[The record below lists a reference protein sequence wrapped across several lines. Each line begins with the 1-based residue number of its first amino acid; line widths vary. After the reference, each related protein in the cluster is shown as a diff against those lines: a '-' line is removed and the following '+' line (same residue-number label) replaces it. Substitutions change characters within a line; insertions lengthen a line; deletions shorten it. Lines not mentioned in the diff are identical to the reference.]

1 MELGRKQFSKKELV
15 IASGRLIFWLVK
27 TIFFYSSETPAN
39 DSFFPSGGN
48 DVSKKSFIP
57 GSGNSFR
64 ANNGFRKK
72 KEKL

>member
-1 MELGRKQFSKKELV
+1 MGLGGKQFSKKELV
-15 IASGRLIFWLVK
+15 IASGQLIFWLVEI
-27 TIFFYSSETPAN
+27 IFFYSSEIPAN
-39 DSFFPSGGN
+39 DSFCPSGGN

-57 GSGNSFR
+57 ASGNGFR